1 MELLDRYLE
10 AVRKHL
16 PWKRQ
21 DDLLAELRANL
32 EEQLEDKESA
42 LGRPMTG
49 EEAEAWVK
57 QLGSPMQM
65 AARYQPQQYLI
76 GPALFP
82 IYRLVMRTA
91 LLWFTVIY
99 VVVGVIQAAG
109 SEYPGSALLRA
120 AGRLPLQLL
129 GFAAFITLSF
139 AVAEFVAMRFS
150 KKLPPGLPEWSPGSL
165 PPLERKLSGPKPRT
179 RTQAIGGLVF
189 SIIGLAFWLLLPIYP
204 YLLLGLGAAYPK
216 QIPFEFAPVCWT
228 FYWWVAAT
236 SALQIVWRGVELAL
250 GLWPHTAGINRVAF
264 AALALIPQSIM
275 LFAPGHTYFTL
286 RSTAD
291 SARYAGTLFSLNH
304 GVLVAFCV
312 IVAIT
317 VLQLLGS
324 GWQLAANARKRSMA
338 QG

>member
-16 PWKRQ
+16 PLKRQ

-82 IYRLVMRTA
+82 IYRLVIRTA
-91 LLWFTVIY
+91 SLWFIVIY
-99 VVVGVIQAAG
+99 VVVSVIQAAG
-109 SEYPGSALLRA
+109 NEHPGSVSLRA
-120 AGRLPLQLL
+120 AGRLPWQLL

-139 AVAEFVAMRFS
+139 AVAEFVAVRIS
-150 KKLPPGLPEWSPGSL
+150 KKLPPGLPEWSPRSL
-165 PPLERKLSGPKPRT
+165 PPLDRRPSGPKPRT
-179 RTQAIGGLVF
+179 RAQAIAGLAF
-189 SIIGLAFWLLLPIYP
+189 SIVGLAFWLLAPIYP
-204 YLLLGLGAAYPK
+204 YLLLGPGAAYLK
-216 QIPFEFAPVCWT
+216 QIPFEIAPVCWT

-236 SALQIVWRGVELAL
+236 SALQIVWRGIELAL
-250 GLWPHTAGINRVAF
+250 GLWPHTAGINRVVF
-264 AALALIPQSIM
+264 AALALIPQFIM

-291 SARYAGTLFSLNH
+291 SARYAGALVSLNLGIH
-304 GVLVAFCV
+304 VAFCV
-312 IVAIT
+312 IAAIT
-317 VLQLLGS
+317 VLQLLCF